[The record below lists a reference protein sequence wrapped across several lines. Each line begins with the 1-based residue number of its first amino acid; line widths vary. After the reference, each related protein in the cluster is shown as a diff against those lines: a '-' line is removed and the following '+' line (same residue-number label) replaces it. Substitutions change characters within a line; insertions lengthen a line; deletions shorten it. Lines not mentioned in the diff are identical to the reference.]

1 MRSDLQSTPTNGQ
14 LPISNCQLEDSP
26 SIGNRKSE
34 IGNSDF
40 EWAWAA
46 LHSVFDPEIPVLSI
60 VDMGIVAGLRID
72 SDEIVVD
79 MTPTFVGCPALDVI
93 KSDIRTALTAAG
105 AERVRVNVVFDPPWT
120 SDRMT
125 DEGRRKLKEFGLAP
139 PQQCH
144 AASPGNPPPAARCPF
159 CDSEQTDLESL
170 FGPTLCRSIHYCR
183 SCLQSFE
190 QFKTISIV

>member
-1 MRSDLQSTPTNGQ
+1 MNCQF
-14 LPISNCQLEDSP
+14 PISNGQLEDSC
-26 SIGNRKSE
+26 SIGHRKSE
-34 IGNSDF
+34 IGISDF
-40 EWAWAA
+40 EWAWTA
-46 LHSVFDPEIPVLSI
+46 LQFVFDPEIPVLSI
-60 VDMGIVAGLRID
+60 VDMGIIAGVRTEAG
-72 SDEIVVD
+72 EIVVD

-93 KSDIRTALTAAG
+93 KSDIRTALAAAG

-144 AASPGNPPPAARCPF
+144 AASPGTPPTARCPF
-159 CDSEQTDLESL
+159 CESEQTDLESL

-190 QFKTISIV
+190 QFKTVSRD